1 MLLQRFEGGT
11 ALMASK
17 NDFDRHWVSPI
28 NFNWLISISYLVE
41 CFLRYYAQSA
51 QSGVSALRALHQPL
65 SNVSAAFVVAPVWVG
80 AKRIVE
86 DYFDIRERAVIQLR
100 HGRRPSNADRA
111 KLSSFAKFGICGAVD
126 YGEWNSEGGKLIG
139 CPN

>member
-100 HGRRPSNADRA
+100 HGRRASNFLTGRSYH
-111 KLSSFAKFGICGAVD
+111 LSR
-126 YGEWNSEGGKLIG
+126 NSEFAALWIAGNGTAMEG
-139 CPN
+139 S

>member
-1 MLLQRFEGGT
+1 
-11 ALMASK
+11 MASK
-17 NDFDRHWVSPI
+17 NDFDRHWASPI

-41 CFLRYYAQSA
+41 CFLCYYAQSA

-100 HGRRPSNADRA
+100 HG
-111 KLSSFAKFGICGAVD
+111 LV
-126 YGEWNSEGGKLIG
+126 WWL
-139 CPN
+139 